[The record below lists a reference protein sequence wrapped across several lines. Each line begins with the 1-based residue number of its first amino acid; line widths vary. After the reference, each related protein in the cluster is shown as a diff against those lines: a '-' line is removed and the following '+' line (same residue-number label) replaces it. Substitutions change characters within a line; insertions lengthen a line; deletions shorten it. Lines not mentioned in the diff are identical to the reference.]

1 MLRGAV
7 NTYINLPIADLDRTR
22 RFFEALGF
30 SFNDQFS
37 DETALGM
44 QIGATSYAMLL
55 THEKFKTFTDKAI
68 ADTNKTSQVL
78 IALQLESRAAV
89 DAMMAAAIENGGA
102 EARPAEDHG
111 FMYEHAFADPD
122 GHVWEPFWMDPGAM
136 DGQQ

>member
-1 MLRGAV
+1 V
-7 NTYINLPIADLDRTR
+7 NTYINLPVADLDRTR

-44 QIGATSYAMLL
+44 QIGETSYAMLL
-55 THEKFKTFTDKAI
+55 THAKFRTFTDKAI
-68 ADTNKTSQVL
+68 ADTSKTSQVL

-89 DAMMAAAIENGGA
+89 DDMMAAAIASGGS

-111 FMYEHAFADPD
+111 FMYERAFADPD

-136 DGQQ
+136 EGGQ